1 MSKRPLI
8 ISHRGRCAG
17 ARFDNTLDAFRGAI
31 ACGSDGIEMD
41 VRRTAD
47 RKLVIFHDRK
57 IARKKVNRLT
67 YPAMSR
73 FAEFEIPLL
82 EDVLKL
88 AAKRAFAAIELKEA
102 GYEEHVLEEV
112 TRHLGFDEFII
123 ISFLPR
129 ALRAV
134 KRLEPRARTGLLF
147 HSRLR
152 LRAKIKFCMPDCALP
167 LVKLLKKPLQKD
179 CKTVIAWGVNDE
191 ATMLLASSLGL
202 AGIITDIPDK
212 ALKLYSQ

>member
-1 MSKRPLI
+1 MGNRPLI

-17 ARFDNTLDAFRGAI
+17 ARLDNTLDAFRSAI

-47 RKLVIFHDRK
+47 GKLIVFHDRK
-57 IARKKVNRLT
+57 VARKKVKRLT
-67 YPAMSR
+67 HSAILRLVEY
-73 FAEFEIPLL
+73 EIPLL

-88 AAKRAFAAIELKEA
+88 AANSAFAAIELKES
-102 GYEEHVLEEV
+102 GYEGKILEEV
-112 TRHLGFDEFII
+112 SRHLGFDEFII

-129 ALRAV
+129 VLRAV
-134 KRLEPRARTGLLF
+134 KRLEPRVRTGLLF

-152 LRAKIKFCMPDCALP
+152 LRAKMKFCMPDCALP

-179 CKTVIAWGVNDE
+179 CKSVIAWGVNDE
-191 ATMLLASSLGL
+191 TQITLACGLGL
-202 AGIITDIPDK
+202 RGIITDFPEK
-212 ALKLYSQ
+212 ALELLR